1 MENIDKI
8 INIRVKYSDLI
19 KGMSESAKRIDTLND
34 RISELKS
41 GLKGLKAARK
51 AGTIDKEAY
60 NEQVAQTTQELV
72 ANREEVKALQSAMRL
87 FSREIQDNIKEE
99 KNLEGSV
106 NGLRASIRN
115 LTAEYN
121 ALSAADREGSVGN
134 GIAERISKMQA
145 QVSAAEQRLG
155 NFRSNVGNYQSA
167 FNGLNVSVSQIV
179 RELPSATMGANMFFL
194 AISNNIP
201 MLVDEINKLRA
212 ANKLAMKEGKQG
224 IPILKQL
231 GAAVFSW
238 NSLISVGI
246 TLLTVYGKDIVSWI
260 GNLFKGKQTIDAAK
274 WSMEQMNTA
283 MAEGRRNAQEE
294 ITKLDILYNAATDLA
309 KPYEERATAVR
320 KLQELYP
327 AYFGNMN
334 SELIMTGKLK
344 GKYDELKTAIIETSK
359 AKAAADKITQNES
372 IKLDIEGTDEYKVIL
387 QNEKRIEE
395 LTGKIS
401 ELQNK
406 GISQDSPLIK
416 GALATISSL
425 ENGITHA
432 SKSIRKRLELPDDIG
447 DDIREYLK
455 ALDQTNKSL
464 ADSASTLYT
473 SLSPEEQNKNYEKG
487 EKDAAKFAKTR
498 VKAIE
503 EAKDA
508 ALKAEKDYFQLVQ
521 QMRTKTKESELKS
534 ISEQNSVAKK
544 SAEKRIGE
552 IDILLKTAEGEQA
565 AWLLQEK
572 ETLNK
577 RILALDEK
585 YQKDRISV
593 EAKYSEEAL
602 RKELAREEARI
613 RARLGMDAQMDALA
627 RAQVKNENYS
637 DLKSED
643 NGKRLSAQ
651 RAIAQEELRIA
662 MDKYQA
668 LLSMDEA
675 TKESLYDSDVAYQTA
690 VLNGE
695 MAVQDAKFETARITK
710 EQAEYQLNT
719 TLTAMSMISGAAAN
733 LFNTLAEDNAEFA
746 EFAKLLALFNIG
758 VNTALAISEAI
769 AGNAARPIKMAA
781 AIAAVLS
788 AIAQAY
794 QVLNQAEK
802 PATPKFSR
810 GGLVTGPGTGTSDS
824 IPARLSNGEAVMT
837 ARAVV
842 DWGPVLS
849 MMNVSSGGNAIPT
862 SHLPERRAGGM
873 REMEQMLRRVMR
885 EMPNP
890 VVTVRDINNG
900 QRRVKVQDE
909 TARYTGRKR

>member
-51 AGTIDKEAY
+51 AGTIDEEAY

-106 NGLRASIRN
+106 NGLRKSIRD
-115 LTAEYN
+115 LTAQYN

-224 IPILKQL
+224 VPILKQL

-260 GNLFKGKQTIDAAK
+260 GNLFKGREAAMTMAEAQAEVNKQMAESSGSYGDQVAQLRALQLQWNQLGDDLKAKTEFVKNNREAFDKLGVAITTVADADNLFIQNTDAFIEAMNLRAQANAANELATQKYKDALIARQEAEEKIKKGKQTVYKGIDDYGNITLEYRYIAYTEDEQKEILAGAEALEAEASAFTQLTVARNADAK
-274 WSMEQMNTA
+274 SILDRAGIKESEKSSKSANDDPYADESGVKKAERMMEGYYARSKQELQKWVDEQREIIRKMGIDVMGDFEKILSQMNKEVS
-283 MAEGRRNAQEE
+283 AEFISQYNQKQSEYRNRILNAQATGGDEAAQNETVAILREQLAEFDSYAAAYRAMGDSAIE
-294 ITKLDILYNAATDLA
+294 IDNRRLEMLIRLHDEMNKGAQKEAQSMQMSFQTASDLA
-309 KPYEERATAVR
+309 
-320 KLQELYP
+320 
-327 AYFGNMN
+327 
-334 SELIMTGKLK
+334 
-344 GKYDELKTAIIETSK
+344 
-359 AKAAADKITQNES
+359 
-372 IKLDIEGTDEYKVIL
+372 
-387 QNEKRIEE
+387 
-395 LTGKIS
+395 
-401 ELQNK
+401 
-406 GISQDSPLIK
+406 
-416 GALATISSL
+416 GALAGLAEEAGAGAPVVAVLGMAQAIASMGAALSKAFSTGNIWEGIAASITAIATITSVIS
-425 ENGITHA
+425 
-432 SKSIRKRLELPDDIG
+432 
-447 DDIREYLK
+447 
-455 ALDQTNKSL
+455 QMKSL
-464 ADSASTLYT
+464 NSTAA
-473 SLSPEEQNKNYEKG
+473 EEG
-487 EKDAAKFAKTR
+487 
-498 VKAIE
+498 
-503 EAKDA
+503 
-508 ALKAEKDYFQLVQ
+508 
-521 QMRTKTKESELKS
+521 
-534 ISEQNSVAKK
+534 
-544 SAEKRIGE
+544 
-552 IDILLKTAEGEQA
+552 
-565 AWLLQEK
+565 
-572 ETLNK
+572 
-577 RILALDEK
+577 
-585 YQKDRISV
+585 
-593 EAKYSEEAL
+593 AKYHYA
-602 RKELAREEARI
+602 
-613 RARLGMDAQMDALA
+613 
-627 RAQVKNENYS
+627 
-637 DLKSED
+637 
-643 NGKRLSAQ
+643 
-651 RAIAQEELRIA
+651 
-662 MDKYQA
+662 
-668 LLSMDEA
+668 
-675 TKESLYDSDVAYQTA
+675 
-690 VLNGE
+690 
-695 MAVQDAKFETARITK
+695 
-710 EQAEYQLNT
+710 
-719 TLTAMSMISGAAAN
+719 
-733 LFNTLAEDNAEFA
+733 
-746 EFAKLLALFNIG
+746 
-758 VNTALAISEAI
+758 
-769 AGNAARPIKMAA
+769 
-781 AIAAVLS
+781 
-788 AIAQAY
+788 
-794 QVLNQAEK
+794 
-802 PATPKFSR
+802 R

-862 SHLPERRAGGM
+862 RHLPEKSSGM
-873 REMEQMLRRVMR
+873 RQMEQMFERVMR
-885 EMPNP
+885 RLPNP

-909 TARYTGRKR
+909 TARYAGRKR

>member
-51 AGTIDKEAY
+51 AGTIDEEAY

-72 ANREEVKALQSAMRL
+72 ANREEIKALQSAMRL
-87 FSREIQDNIKEE
+87 YSREIQDNIKEE

-106 NGLRASIRN
+106 NGLRKSIHD
-115 LTAEYN
+115 LTAQYN

-224 IPILKQL
+224 VPILKQL

-260 GNLFKGKQTIDAAK
+260 GNLFKGREAA
-274 WSMEQMNTA
+274 MT
-283 MAEGRRNAQEE
+283 MAEAQAEVNKQMAE
-294 ITKLDILYNAATDLA
+294 SSGNYGDQVAKLRALQLQWNQLGDDLKVKTEFVKKNQEAFHKLGVKINDTNDAERLLVERTDDFVLA
-309 KPYEERATAVR
+309 
-320 KLQELYP
+320 LQ
-327 AYFGNMN
+327 AR
-334 SELIMTGKLK
+334 
-344 GKYDELKTAIIETSK
+344 
-359 AKAAADKITQNES
+359 AKAAAAQKLASEEYESYLKVVAETEDELAQAERLKSFYVKQKADREKMYSGLTADIYQRQIRASQTMINQQQKIIDNIQEQRNAAM
-372 IKLDIEGTDEYKVIL
+372 KNGNVYAKL
-387 QNEKRIEE
+387 QNQYKKQATDILNQLEIKEYDPNSEKV
-395 LTGKIS
+395 
-401 ELQNK
+401 
-406 GISQDSPLIK
+406 
-416 GALATISSL
+416 
-425 ENGITHA
+425 
-432 SKSIRKRLELPDDIG
+432 
-447 DDIREYLK
+447 
-455 ALDQTNKSL
+455 
-464 ADSASTLYT
+464 
-473 SLSPEEQNKNYEKG
+473 
-487 EKDAAKFAKTR
+487 EKDALKAAKTR
-498 VKAIE
+498 AKSIK

-508 ALKAEKDYFQLVQ
+508 ALKAEKDYFRLVQ

-544 SAEKRIGE
+544 SAEKRISE

-651 RAIAQEELRIA
+651 QVIAQEELRIA

-695 MAVQDAKFETARITK
+695 MAVQDAKLETARITK

-719 TLTAMSMISGAAAN
+719 TLTAMSTISGAAAN

-802 PATPKFSR
+802 PATPKFAR

-862 SHLPERRAGGM
+862 RHLPEKSSGM
-873 REMEQMLRRVMR
+873 RQMEQMLRRVMR

-890 VVTVRDINNG
+890 VVTVKEIDNVKHTIN
-900 QRRVKVQDE
+900 VLDDE
-909 TARYTGRKR
+909 SRYTGRKNKR

>member
-60 NEQVAQTTQELV
+60 NEQVAQTTQELI

-87 FSREIQDNIKEE
+87 YSHEIQDNIKEE

-224 IPILKQL
+224 VPILKQL

-260 GNLFKGKQTIDAAK
+260 GNLFKGREAA
-274 WSMEQMNTA
+274 MT
-283 MAEGRRNAQEE
+283 MAEAQAEVNKQMAESSGSYGDQVAQLRALQLQWNQLGDDLKAKTEFVKNNREAFDKLGVAITTVADADNLFIQNTDAFIEAMNLRAQANAANELATQKYKDALIARQEAEDKIKRGTVEKVYAGPGLRGGANFTYRRRAYTEDEKKEILAEVEALEAEASAFTQLTVARNADAKSILDRAGIKESEKSSKSANDDPYADESGVKKAERMMEGYYARSKQELQKWVDEQRE
-294 ITKLDILYNAATDLA
+294 IIRKMGIDVMGDFEKILSQMDKEVSAEFISQYNQKQSEYRNRILNAQATGGDEAAQNETVAILREQLAEFDSYAAAYRAMGDSAIEIDNRRLEMLIRLHDEMNKGAQKEAQSMQMSFQTASDLA
-309 KPYEERATAVR
+309 
-320 KLQELYP
+320 
-327 AYFGNMN
+327 
-334 SELIMTGKLK
+334 
-344 GKYDELKTAIIETSK
+344 
-359 AKAAADKITQNES
+359 
-372 IKLDIEGTDEYKVIL
+372 
-387 QNEKRIEE
+387 
-395 LTGKIS
+395 
-401 ELQNK
+401 
-406 GISQDSPLIK
+406 
-416 GALATISSL
+416 GALAGLAEEAGAGAPVVAVLGMAQAIASMGAALSKAFSTGNIWEGIAASITAIATITSVIS
-425 ENGITHA
+425 
-432 SKSIRKRLELPDDIG
+432 
-447 DDIREYLK
+447 
-455 ALDQTNKSL
+455 QMKSL
-464 ADSASTLYT
+464 NSTAA
-473 SLSPEEQNKNYEKG
+473 EEG
-487 EKDAAKFAKTR
+487 
-498 VKAIE
+498 
-503 EAKDA
+503 
-508 ALKAEKDYFQLVQ
+508 
-521 QMRTKTKESELKS
+521 
-534 ISEQNSVAKK
+534 
-544 SAEKRIGE
+544 
-552 IDILLKTAEGEQA
+552 
-565 AWLLQEK
+565 
-572 ETLNK
+572 
-577 RILALDEK
+577 
-585 YQKDRISV
+585 
-593 EAKYSEEAL
+593 AKYHYA
-602 RKELAREEARI
+602 
-613 RARLGMDAQMDALA
+613 
-627 RAQVKNENYS
+627 
-637 DLKSED
+637 
-643 NGKRLSAQ
+643 
-651 RAIAQEELRIA
+651 
-662 MDKYQA
+662 
-668 LLSMDEA
+668 
-675 TKESLYDSDVAYQTA
+675 
-690 VLNGE
+690 
-695 MAVQDAKFETARITK
+695 
-710 EQAEYQLNT
+710 
-719 TLTAMSMISGAAAN
+719 
-733 LFNTLAEDNAEFA
+733 
-746 EFAKLLALFNIG
+746 
-758 VNTALAISEAI
+758 
-769 AGNAARPIKMAA
+769 
-781 AIAAVLS
+781 
-788 AIAQAY
+788 
-794 QVLNQAEK
+794 
-802 PATPKFSR
+802 R

-862 SHLPERRAGGM
+862 RHLPEKSSGM
-873 REMEQMLRRVMR
+873 RQMEQMFERVMR
-885 EMPNP
+885 RLPNP

-909 TARYTGRKR
+909 TARYAGRKR

>member
-260 GNLFKGKQTIDAAK
+260 GNLFKGREAA
-274 WSMEQMNTA
+274 MT
-283 MAEGRRNAQEE
+283 MAEAQAEVNKQMAESSGSYGDQVAQLRTLQLQWNQLGDDLKAKTEFVKNNREAFDKLGVAITTVADADNLFIQNTDAFIEAMNLRAQANAANELATQKYKDALIARQEAEDKIKRGTVEKVYAGPGLRGGANFTYRRRAYTEDEKKEILAEVEALEAEASAFTQLTVARNADAKSILDRAGIKESEKSSKSANDDPYADESGVKKAERMMEGYYARSKQELQKWVDEQRE
-294 ITKLDILYNAATDLA
+294 IIRKMGIDVTGDFEKILSQMDKEVSAEFISQYNQKQSEYRNRILNAQATGGDEAAQNETVAILREQLAEFDSYAAAYRAMGDSAIEIDNRRLEMLIRLHDEMNKGAQKEAQSMQMSFQTASDLA
-309 KPYEERATAVR
+309 
-320 KLQELYP
+320 
-327 AYFGNMN
+327 
-334 SELIMTGKLK
+334 
-344 GKYDELKTAIIETSK
+344 
-359 AKAAADKITQNES
+359 
-372 IKLDIEGTDEYKVIL
+372 
-387 QNEKRIEE
+387 
-395 LTGKIS
+395 
-401 ELQNK
+401 
-406 GISQDSPLIK
+406 
-416 GALATISSL
+416 GALAGLAEEAGAGAPVVAVLGMAQAIASMGAALSKAFSTGNIWEGIAASITAIATITSVIS
-425 ENGITHA
+425 
-432 SKSIRKRLELPDDIG
+432 
-447 DDIREYLK
+447 
-455 ALDQTNKSL
+455 QMKSL
-464 ADSASTLYT
+464 NSTAA
-473 SLSPEEQNKNYEKG
+473 EEG
-487 EKDAAKFAKTR
+487 
-498 VKAIE
+498 
-503 EAKDA
+503 
-508 ALKAEKDYFQLVQ
+508 
-521 QMRTKTKESELKS
+521 
-534 ISEQNSVAKK
+534 
-544 SAEKRIGE
+544 
-552 IDILLKTAEGEQA
+552 
-565 AWLLQEK
+565 
-572 ETLNK
+572 
-577 RILALDEK
+577 
-585 YQKDRISV
+585 
-593 EAKYSEEAL
+593 AKYHYA
-602 RKELAREEARI
+602 
-613 RARLGMDAQMDALA
+613 
-627 RAQVKNENYS
+627 
-637 DLKSED
+637 
-643 NGKRLSAQ
+643 
-651 RAIAQEELRIA
+651 
-662 MDKYQA
+662 
-668 LLSMDEA
+668 
-675 TKESLYDSDVAYQTA
+675 
-690 VLNGE
+690 
-695 MAVQDAKFETARITK
+695 
-710 EQAEYQLNT
+710 
-719 TLTAMSMISGAAAN
+719 
-733 LFNTLAEDNAEFA
+733 
-746 EFAKLLALFNIG
+746 
-758 VNTALAISEAI
+758 
-769 AGNAARPIKMAA
+769 
-781 AIAAVLS
+781 
-788 AIAQAY
+788 
-794 QVLNQAEK
+794 
-802 PATPKFSR
+802 R

-862 SHLPERRAGGM
+862 RHLPEKSSGM
-873 REMEQMLRRVMR
+873 RQMEQMFERVMR
-885 EMPNP
+885 RLPNP

-909 TARYTGRKR
+909 TARYAGRKR

>member
-51 AGTIDKEAY
+51 AGTIDEEAY

-87 FSREIQDNIKEE
+87 YSREIQDNIKEE

-106 NGLRASIRN
+106 NGLRKSVRD
-115 LTAEYN
+115 LTAQYN

-224 IPILKQL
+224 VPILKQL

-260 GNLFKGKQTIDAAK
+260 GNLFKGREAA
-274 WSMEQMNTA
+274 MT
-283 MAEGRRNAQEE
+283 MAEAQAEVNKQMAESSGSYGDQVAQLRTLQLQWNQLGDDLKAKTEFVKNNREAFDKLGVAITTVADADNLFIQNTDAFIEAMNLRAQANAANELATQKYKDALIARQKAEDKIKRGTGEIVYAGIDEYGDTSYEYRRRAYTEDEKKEILAEVEALEAEASAFTQLTVARNADAKSILDRAGIKESEKSSKSANDDPYADESGVKKAERMMEGYYARSKQELQKWVDEQRE
-294 ITKLDILYNAATDLA
+294 IIRKMGIDVTGDFEKILSQMDKDVSAEFISQYNQKQSEYRNRILNAQATGGDEAAQNETVAILREQLAEFDSYAAAYRAMGDSAIEIDNRRLEMLIRLHDEMNKGAQKEAQSMQMSFQTASDLA
-309 KPYEERATAVR
+309 
-320 KLQELYP
+320 
-327 AYFGNMN
+327 
-334 SELIMTGKLK
+334 
-344 GKYDELKTAIIETSK
+344 
-359 AKAAADKITQNES
+359 
-372 IKLDIEGTDEYKVIL
+372 
-387 QNEKRIEE
+387 
-395 LTGKIS
+395 
-401 ELQNK
+401 
-406 GISQDSPLIK
+406 
-416 GALATISSL
+416 GALAGLAEEAGAGAPVVAVLGMAQAIASMGAALSKAFSTGNIWEGIAASITAIATITSVIS
-425 ENGITHA
+425 
-432 SKSIRKRLELPDDIG
+432 
-447 DDIREYLK
+447 
-455 ALDQTNKSL
+455 QMKSL
-464 ADSASTLYT
+464 NSTAA
-473 SLSPEEQNKNYEKG
+473 EEG
-487 EKDAAKFAKTR
+487 
-498 VKAIE
+498 
-503 EAKDA
+503 
-508 ALKAEKDYFQLVQ
+508 
-521 QMRTKTKESELKS
+521 
-534 ISEQNSVAKK
+534 
-544 SAEKRIGE
+544 
-552 IDILLKTAEGEQA
+552 
-565 AWLLQEK
+565 
-572 ETLNK
+572 
-577 RILALDEK
+577 
-585 YQKDRISV
+585 
-593 EAKYSEEAL
+593 AKYHYA
-602 RKELAREEARI
+602 
-613 RARLGMDAQMDALA
+613 
-627 RAQVKNENYS
+627 
-637 DLKSED
+637 
-643 NGKRLSAQ
+643 
-651 RAIAQEELRIA
+651 
-662 MDKYQA
+662 
-668 LLSMDEA
+668 
-675 TKESLYDSDVAYQTA
+675 
-690 VLNGE
+690 
-695 MAVQDAKFETARITK
+695 
-710 EQAEYQLNT
+710 
-719 TLTAMSMISGAAAN
+719 
-733 LFNTLAEDNAEFA
+733 
-746 EFAKLLALFNIG
+746 
-758 VNTALAISEAI
+758 
-769 AGNAARPIKMAA
+769 
-781 AIAAVLS
+781 
-788 AIAQAY
+788 
-794 QVLNQAEK
+794 
-802 PATPKFSR
+802 R

-862 SHLPERRAGGM
+862 RHLPEKSSGM
-873 REMEQMLRRVMR
+873 RQMEQMFERVMR
-885 EMPNP
+885 RLPNP

>member
-51 AGTIDKEAY
+51 AGTIDEEAY

-87 FSREIQDNIKEE
+87 YSREIQDNIKEE

-106 NGLRASIRN
+106 NGLRKSIRD
-115 LTAEYN
+115 LTAQYN

-224 IPILKQL
+224 VPILKQL

-260 GNLFKGKQTIDAAK
+260 GNLFKGREAA
-274 WSMEQMNTA
+274 MT
-283 MAEGRRNAQEE
+283 MAEAQAEVNKQMAESSGSYGDQVAQLRALQLQWNQLGDDLKAKTEFVKNNREAFDKLGVAITTVADADNLFIQNTDAFIEAMDLRAQANAANELATQKYKDALIARQKAEDKIKKGKVETVFDGVDMRGDIKYKHIRRAYTEDEKKEILAEVEALEAEASAFTQLTVARNADAKSILDRAGIKESEKSSKSANDDPYADESGVKKAERMMEGYYARSKQELQKWVDEQRE
-294 ITKLDILYNAATDLA
+294 IIRKMGIDVTGDFEKILSQMDKDVSAEFISQYNQKQSEYRNRILNAQATGGDEAAQNETVAILREQLAEFDSYAAAYRAMGDSAIEIDNRRLEMLIRLHDEMNKGAQKEAQSMQMSFQTASDLA
-309 KPYEERATAVR
+309 
-320 KLQELYP
+320 
-327 AYFGNMN
+327 
-334 SELIMTGKLK
+334 
-344 GKYDELKTAIIETSK
+344 
-359 AKAAADKITQNES
+359 
-372 IKLDIEGTDEYKVIL
+372 
-387 QNEKRIEE
+387 
-395 LTGKIS
+395 
-401 ELQNK
+401 
-406 GISQDSPLIK
+406 
-416 GALATISSL
+416 GALAGLAEEAGAGAPVVAVLGMAQAIASMGAALSKAFSTGNIWEGIVASITAIATITSVIS
-425 ENGITHA
+425 
-432 SKSIRKRLELPDDIG
+432 
-447 DDIREYLK
+447 
-455 ALDQTNKSL
+455 QMKSL
-464 ADSASTLYT
+464 NSTAA
-473 SLSPEEQNKNYEKG
+473 EEG
-487 EKDAAKFAKTR
+487 
-498 VKAIE
+498 
-503 EAKDA
+503 
-508 ALKAEKDYFQLVQ
+508 
-521 QMRTKTKESELKS
+521 
-534 ISEQNSVAKK
+534 
-544 SAEKRIGE
+544 
-552 IDILLKTAEGEQA
+552 
-565 AWLLQEK
+565 
-572 ETLNK
+572 
-577 RILALDEK
+577 
-585 YQKDRISV
+585 
-593 EAKYSEEAL
+593 AKYHYA
-602 RKELAREEARI
+602 
-613 RARLGMDAQMDALA
+613 
-627 RAQVKNENYS
+627 
-637 DLKSED
+637 
-643 NGKRLSAQ
+643 
-651 RAIAQEELRIA
+651 
-662 MDKYQA
+662 
-668 LLSMDEA
+668 
-675 TKESLYDSDVAYQTA
+675 
-690 VLNGE
+690 
-695 MAVQDAKFETARITK
+695 
-710 EQAEYQLNT
+710 
-719 TLTAMSMISGAAAN
+719 
-733 LFNTLAEDNAEFA
+733 
-746 EFAKLLALFNIG
+746 
-758 VNTALAISEAI
+758 
-769 AGNAARPIKMAA
+769 
-781 AIAAVLS
+781 
-788 AIAQAY
+788 
-794 QVLNQAEK
+794 
-802 PATPKFSR
+802 R

-909 TARYTGRKR
+909 TARYAGRKR

>member
-51 AGTIDKEAY
+51 AGTIDEEAY

-106 NGLRASIRN
+106 NGLRKSIRD
-115 LTAEYN
+115 LTAQYN

-224 IPILKQL
+224 VPILKQM

-238 NSLISVGI
+238 NSLVSVGI

-260 GNLFKGKQTIDAAK
+260 GNLFKGREAA
-274 WSMEQMNTA
+274 MT
-283 MAEGRRNAQEE
+283 MAEAQAEVNKQMAGVNKQMAE
-294 ITKLDILYNAATDLA
+294 YSGIYGDQVAQLRALQLQWNQLGDDLKAKTEFVKKNQEAFHKLGVKINDTNDAERLLVERTDDFVLA
-309 KPYEERATAVR
+309 
-320 KLQELYP
+320 LQ
-327 AYFGNMN
+327 AR
-334 SELIMTGKLK
+334 
-344 GKYDELKTAIIETSK
+344 
-359 AKAAADKITQNES
+359 AKAAAAQKLASEEYESYLKVVAKTEDKLAQAERLKSFYVKQKADREKMYSGLTA
-372 IKLDIEGTDEYKVIL
+372 DIYQRQIRASQTMINQQQKIIDNIQERRNAAMKNGNVYAKL
-387 QNEKRIEE
+387 QNQYKKQATDILNQLEIKEYDPNSEKV
-395 LTGKIS
+395 
-401 ELQNK
+401 
-406 GISQDSPLIK
+406 
-416 GALATISSL
+416 
-425 ENGITHA
+425 
-432 SKSIRKRLELPDDIG
+432 
-447 DDIREYLK
+447 
-455 ALDQTNKSL
+455 
-464 ADSASTLYT
+464 
-473 SLSPEEQNKNYEKG
+473 
-487 EKDAAKFAKTR
+487 EKDALKAAKTR
-498 VKAIE
+498 AKSIK

-544 SAEKRIGE
+544 SAEKRISE

-695 MAVQDAKFETARITK
+695 MAVQDAKLETARITK

-719 TLTAMSMISGAAAN
+719 TLTAMSTISGTAAN

-909 TARYTGRKR
+909 TARYAGRKR

>member
-1 MENIDKI
+1 MTMAEAQAEVNKQ
-8 INIRVKYSDLI
+8 
-19 KGMSESAKRIDTLND
+19 MAES
-34 RISELKS
+34 S
-41 GLKGLKAARK
+41 GSYG
-51 AGTIDKEAY
+51 D
-60 NEQVAQTTQELV
+60 QVAQL
-72 ANREEVKALQSAMRL
+72 RALQLQWNQLGDDLKAKTEFVKKARETFEKLGVKINDTNGAERL
-87 FSREIQDNIKEE
+87 LVERTDDFVLALQARAKAVAAQKLASEE
-99 KNLEGSV
+99 YESYLKV
-106 NGLRASIRN
+106 V
-115 LTAEYN
+115 AETEVELAQAERLKSFYVKQK
-121 ALSAADREGSVGN
+121 ADRE
-134 GIAERISKMQA
+134 KMYSGLTADIYQRQIRA
-145 QVSAAEQRLG
+145 SQTMINQQQKIIDNIQEQR
-155 NFRSNVGNYQSA
+155 NA
-167 FNGLNVSVSQIV
+167 
-179 RELPSATMGANMFFL
+179 
-194 AISNNIP
+194 
-201 MLVDEINKLRA
+201 
-212 ANKLAMKEGKQG
+212 AMKNGNVYAKLQNQYKKQ
-224 IPILKQL
+224 
-231 GAAVFSW
+231 A
-238 NSLISVGI
+238 
-246 TLLTVYGKDIVSWI
+246 T
-260 GNLFKGKQTIDAAK
+260 
-274 WSMEQMNTA
+274 
-283 MAEGRRNAQEE
+283 
-294 ITKLDILYNAATDLA
+294 DILDQLEIKEYD
-309 KPYEERATAVR
+309 P
-320 KLQELYP
+320 
-327 AYFGNMN
+327 N
-334 SELIMTGKLK
+334 SEKVEK
-344 GKYDELKTAIIETSK
+344 DALKTA
-359 AKAAADKITQNES
+359 
-372 IKLDIEGTDEYKVIL
+372 
-387 QNEKRIEE
+387 
-395 LTGKIS
+395 
-401 ELQNK
+401 
-406 GISQDSPLIK
+406 
-416 GALATISSL
+416 
-425 ENGITHA
+425 
-432 SKSIRKRLELPDDIG
+432 
-447 DDIREYLK
+447 
-455 ALDQTNKSL
+455 
-464 ADSASTLYT
+464 
-473 SLSPEEQNKNYEKG
+473 
-487 EKDAAKFAKTR
+487 KTR
-498 VKAIE
+498 ANAIK

-534 ISEQNSVAKK
+534 ISEQNSAAKK

-695 MAVQDAKFETARITK
+695 MAVQDAKLETARITK

-719 TLTAMSMISGAAAN
+719 TLTAMSTISGAAAN

-862 SHLPERRAGGM
+862 RHLPEKSSGM
-873 REMEQMLRRVMR
+873 RQMEQMFERVMR
-885 EMPNP
+885 RLPNP

>member
-1 MENIDKI
+1 MATQDSIDKI
-8 INIRVKYSDLI
+8 INIRFNYKELVQGWVKANEAIEDNKKILADLKKEYETGQISLSDYKKAQL
-19 KGMSESAKRIDTLND
+19 
-34 RISELKS
+34 ELKS
-41 GLKGLKAARK
+41 
-51 AGTIDKEAY
+51 
-60 NEQVAQTTQELV
+60 TT
-72 ANREEVKALQSAMRL
+72 KALTDEQRQYEK
-87 FSREIQDNIKEE
+87 EIQNNIKVE
-99 KNLEGSV
+99 KELDGSLNQLRANL
-106 NGLRASIRN
+106 NGLIAQYGR
-115 LTAEYN
+115 
-121 ALSAADREGSVGN
+121 LSAAERESASGKALVDH
-134 GIAERISKMQA
+134 IKAQRDAVKEAE
-145 QVSAAEQRLG
+145 AAIG
-155 NFRSNVGNYQSA
+155 DYRSNVGNYENAIQ
-167 FNGLNVSVSQIV
+167 NT
-179 RELPSATMGANMFFL
+179 LPIGNNFL
-194 AISNNIP
+194 
-201 MLVDEINKLRA
+201 LQ
-212 ANKLAMKEGKQG
+212 LAQTAQNAG
-224 IPILKQL
+224 
-231 GAAVFSW
+231 
-238 NSLISVGI
+238 GI
-246 TLLTVYGKDIVSWI
+246 TNV
-260 GNLFKGKQTIDAAK
+260 
-274 WSMEQMNTA
+274 
-283 MAEGRRNAQEE
+283 
-294 ITKLDILYNAATDLA
+294 
-309 KPYEERATAVR
+309 
-320 KLQELYP
+320 
-327 AYFGNMN
+327 
-334 SELIMTGKLK
+334 
-344 GKYDELKTAIIETSK
+344 
-359 AKAAADKITQNES
+359 
-372 IKLDIEGTDEYKVIL
+372 
-387 QNEKRIEE
+387 
-395 LTGKIS
+395 
-401 ELQNK
+401 
-406 GISQDSPLIK
+406 IK
-416 GALATISSL
+416 GAAGAIGSLVKQMAAFIATPI
-425 ENGITHA
+425 GAAIAAIYA
-432 SKSIRKRLELPDDIG
+432 SYQALSFSIREVNARIQENEELFYKYQRAMSAADAWNAAYTNTIDRMGESIVNTTSKFK
-447 DDIREYLK
+447 IFWTKLKIYLK
-455 ALDQTNKSL
+455 DFVKVGPYETPGLFTSQREE
-464 ADSASTLYT
+464 ADKLQKTFNEL
-473 SLSPEEQNKNYEKG
+473 
-487 EKDAAKFAKTR
+487 AAKQ
-498 VKAIE
+498 E
-503 EAKDA
+503 ERNIKYREGVVRI
-508 ALKAEKDYFQLVQ
+508 AELEAEIAEA
-521 QMRTKTKESELKS
+521 RLKS
-534 ISEQNSVAKK
+534 NDKLKNSVAKK
-544 SAEKRIGE
+544 SAEKRISE

-651 RAIAQEELRIA
+651 QVIAQEELRIA

-695 MAVQDAKFETARITK
+695 MAVQDAKLETARITK

-719 TLTAMSMISGAAAN
+719 TLTAMSTISGAAAN

-909 TARYTGRKR
+909 TARYAGRKR

>member
-51 AGTIDKEAY
+51 AGTIDEEAY
-60 NEQVAQTTQELV
+60 NEQVAQTTQELI

-87 FSREIQDNIKEE
+87 YSHEIQDNIKEE

-106 NGLRASIRN
+106 NGLRKSIRD
-115 LTAEYN
+115 LTAQYN

-224 IPILKQL
+224 VPILKQL

-238 NSLISVGI
+238 NSLISVCI

-260 GNLFKGKQTIDAAK
+260 GNLFKGREAA
-274 WSMEQMNTA
+274 MT
-283 MAEGRRNAQEE
+283 MAEAQAEVNKQMAESSGSYGDQVAQLRALQLQWNQLGDDLKAKTEFVKKAQETFDKLGVAITTVADADNLFIQNTDAFIEAMNLRAQANAANELATQKYKDALIARQEAEEKIKKGKTEAYATGGSSTAGGLQVSVFHREYTEDEKKEILAEAEALEAEASAFTQLTVARNADAKSILDRAGIKESEKSSKSANDDPYADESGVKKAERMMEGYYARSKQELQKWVDEQRE
-294 ITKLDILYNAATDLA
+294 IIRKMGIDVTGDFEKILSQMDKDVSAEFISQYNQKQSEYRNRILNVQATGGDEAAQNETVAILREQLAEFDSYAAAYRAMGDSAIEIDNRRLEMLIRLHDEMNKGAQKEAQSMQMSFQAASDLA
-309 KPYEERATAVR
+309 
-320 KLQELYP
+320 
-327 AYFGNMN
+327 
-334 SELIMTGKLK
+334 
-344 GKYDELKTAIIETSK
+344 
-359 AKAAADKITQNES
+359 
-372 IKLDIEGTDEYKVIL
+372 
-387 QNEKRIEE
+387 
-395 LTGKIS
+395 
-401 ELQNK
+401 
-406 GISQDSPLIK
+406 
-416 GALATISSL
+416 GALA
-425 ENGITHA
+425 G
-432 SKSIRKRLELPDDIG
+432 
-447 DDIREYLK
+447 
-455 ALDQTNKSL
+455 L
-464 ADSASTLYT
+464 A
-473 SLSPEEQNKNYEKG
+473 
-487 EKDAAKFAKTR
+487 
-498 VKAIE
+498 E
-503 EAKDA
+503 EAGA
-508 ALKAEKDYFQLVQ
+508 SAPV
-521 QMRTKTKESELKS
+521 
-534 ISEQNSVAKK
+534 VAM
-544 SAEKRIGE
+544 
-552 IDILLKTAEGEQA
+552 
-565 AWLLQEK
+565 
-572 ETLNK
+572 
-577 RILALDEK
+577 
-585 YQKDRISV
+585 
-593 EAKYSEEAL
+593 
-602 RKELAREEARI
+602 
-613 RARLGMDAQMDALA
+613 LG
-627 RAQVKNENYS
+627 
-637 DLKSED
+637 
-643 NGKRLSAQ
+643 
-651 RAIAQEELRIA
+651 
-662 MDKYQA
+662 
-668 LLSMDEA
+668 
-675 TKESLYDSDVAYQTA
+675 
-690 VLNGE
+690 
-695 MAVQDAKFETARITK
+695 
-710 EQAEYQLNT
+710 
-719 TLTAMSMISGAAAN
+719 
-733 LFNTLAEDNAEFA
+733 
-746 EFAKLLALFNIG
+746 
-758 VNTALAISEAI
+758 
-769 AGNAARPIKMAA
+769 
-781 AIAAVLS
+781 
-788 AIAQAY
+788 IAQAIASMGAALSKAFSSSATVWDGIAGAVAAISTITTIIS
-794 QVLNQAEK
+794 QIKSLNSTAAEEGAK
-802 PATPKFSR
+802 YHYAR

-909 TARYTGRKR
+909 TARYAGRKR

>member
-51 AGTIDKEAY
+51 AGTIDEEAY

-87 FSREIQDNIKEE
+87 YSREIQDNIKEE

-106 NGLRASIRN
+106 NGLRKSVRD
-115 LTAEYN
+115 LTAQYN

-224 IPILKQL
+224 VPILKQL

-260 GNLFKGKQTIDAAK
+260 GNLFKGREAAMTMAEAQAEVNKQMAESSGSYGDQVAQLRALQLQWNQLGDDLKAKTEFVKNNREAFDKLGVAITTVADADNLFIQNTDAFIEAMNLRAQANAANELATQKYKDALIARQEAEEKIEKGKQTVYKGIDDYGNITLEYRYIAYTEDEK
-274 WSMEQMNTA
+274 KEIL
-283 MAEGRRNAQEE
+283 AEAEALEAEASAFTQLTVARNADAKSILDRAGIKESEKSSKSANDDPYADESGVKKAERMMEGYYARSKQELQKWVDEQRE
-294 ITKLDILYNAATDLA
+294 IIRKTGIDVMGDFEKILSQMDKDVSAEFISQYNQKQSEYRNRILNAQATGGDEAAQNETVAILREQLAEFDSYAAAYRAMGDSAIEIDNRRLEMLIRLHDEMNKGAQKEAQSMQMSFQTASDLA
-309 KPYEERATAVR
+309 
-320 KLQELYP
+320 
-327 AYFGNMN
+327 
-334 SELIMTGKLK
+334 
-344 GKYDELKTAIIETSK
+344 
-359 AKAAADKITQNES
+359 
-372 IKLDIEGTDEYKVIL
+372 
-387 QNEKRIEE
+387 
-395 LTGKIS
+395 
-401 ELQNK
+401 
-406 GISQDSPLIK
+406 
-416 GALATISSL
+416 GALAGLAEEAGAGAPVVAVLGMAQAIASMGAALSKAFSTGNIWEGIAASITAIATITSVIS
-425 ENGITHA
+425 
-432 SKSIRKRLELPDDIG
+432 
-447 DDIREYLK
+447 
-455 ALDQTNKSL
+455 QMKSL
-464 ADSASTLYT
+464 NSTAA
-473 SLSPEEQNKNYEKG
+473 EEG
-487 EKDAAKFAKTR
+487 
-498 VKAIE
+498 
-503 EAKDA
+503 
-508 ALKAEKDYFQLVQ
+508 
-521 QMRTKTKESELKS
+521 
-534 ISEQNSVAKK
+534 
-544 SAEKRIGE
+544 
-552 IDILLKTAEGEQA
+552 
-565 AWLLQEK
+565 
-572 ETLNK
+572 
-577 RILALDEK
+577 
-585 YQKDRISV
+585 
-593 EAKYSEEAL
+593 AKYHYA
-602 RKELAREEARI
+602 
-613 RARLGMDAQMDALA
+613 
-627 RAQVKNENYS
+627 
-637 DLKSED
+637 
-643 NGKRLSAQ
+643 
-651 RAIAQEELRIA
+651 
-662 MDKYQA
+662 
-668 LLSMDEA
+668 
-675 TKESLYDSDVAYQTA
+675 
-690 VLNGE
+690 
-695 MAVQDAKFETARITK
+695 
-710 EQAEYQLNT
+710 
-719 TLTAMSMISGAAAN
+719 
-733 LFNTLAEDNAEFA
+733 
-746 EFAKLLALFNIG
+746 
-758 VNTALAISEAI
+758 
-769 AGNAARPIKMAA
+769 
-781 AIAAVLS
+781 
-788 AIAQAY
+788 
-794 QVLNQAEK
+794 
-802 PATPKFSR
+802 R